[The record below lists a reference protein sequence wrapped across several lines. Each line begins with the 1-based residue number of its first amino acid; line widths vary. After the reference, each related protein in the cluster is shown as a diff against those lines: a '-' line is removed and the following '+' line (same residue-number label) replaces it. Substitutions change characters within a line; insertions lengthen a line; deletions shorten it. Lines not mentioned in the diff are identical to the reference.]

1 MSHSVYILLYI
12 IIMCNYMFSNA
23 SIYVCIFRE
32 QAIGVFWGNNSIT
45 TSGSLGTAVE
55 TNQIIGTHSV

>member
-1 MSHSVYILLYI
+1 
-12 IIMCNYMFSNA
+12 MFSNA

-32 QAIGVFWGNNSIT
+32 QAIGVFWGNNLIT

-55 TNQIIGTHSV
+55 TNQIIGTHSVWRIANVHLKIMDGKG